1 MYVACSLEE
10 GFKWTSTEICAF
22 QFTER
27 TYEQRRFYRWPVI
40 PKCHVLFG
48 WVQVE
53 YGRLRLFGSLVIQ
66 LAIPKQTLFKNL
78 VSSIIDAFLFRKKI
92 FCRNFMRLNF
102 KKCTLFNYLLPRQ
115 IILRCFLNFY
125 LIYLKIKEKNDKK
138 LLHQSHLAMLKNL
151 LIDNLLGLYFVDKNR
166 VKGFS
171 KKHCT
176 RT

>member
-1 MYVACSLEE
+1 
-10 GFKWTSTEICAF
+10 
-22 QFTER
+22 
-27 TYEQRRFYRWPVI
+27 
-40 PKCHVLFG
+40 
-48 WVQVE
+48 
-53 YGRLRLFGSLVIQ
+53 
-66 LAIPKQTLFKNL
+66 
-78 VSSIIDAFLFRKKI
+78 
-92 FCRNFMRLNF
+92 MRLNF